1 VGNQMNEEIIWKEI
15 VGYEGLYEVSNTG
28 LVRTHANKTTYTAR
42 HGVRRWKQKVLKEK
56 NPKGRDVRVTLW
68 KEGKYKDYL
77 VHRLVALAF
86 LEQPVGKNCVNH
98 IDGNPKN
105 NNVSNLEW
113 CNHKEN
119 NNHAFDTGLIKTARK
134 VILVHKETCEPIY
147 FRSLSKASLYLGF
160 RDNYLAHVLQKGV
173 SEIDEYE
180 IFLKAN

>member
-1 VGNQMNEEIIWKEI
+1 MNKEIIWKDI

-86 LEQPVGKNCVNH
+86 LEKPEGKDCINH

-113 CNHKEN
+113 CDHKEN
-119 NNHAFDTGLIKTARK
+119 NNHAFDTGLISTGRK
-134 VILVHKETCEPIY
+134 VILVHKKTHEPIY

-160 RDNYLAHVLQKGV
+160 KDTHLAHVLQKGV
-173 SEIDEYE
+173 SEIEEYE